1 MQETPQFDQSQLDQ
15 LQMNQLESGSTSI
28 DPYGVQSLLGTG
40 GGSLIPEELVTL
52 LIVTFVVLN
61 ILGLIFII
69 FYIASSVR
77 KWKVQTAVLH
87 MQKDIA
93 EIKLAL
99 ATTPRADTT
108 RPVVK
113 PAAQNDV
120 ITKSLDSSDDSRP
133 GDSVA

>member
-1 MQETPQFDQSQLDQ
+1 MS
-15 LQMNQLESGSTSI
+15 QLESGSTSI

-40 GGSLIPEELVTL
+40 SGSLIPEELVTM

-61 ILGLIFII
+61 ILGLLFII

-99 ATTPRADTT
+99 AYP
-108 RPVVK
+108 
-113 PAAQNDV
+113 PAAAASPRKEVPTTKNDV
-120 ITKSLDSSDDSRP
+120 IAKENPNNSE
-133 GDSVA
+133 VA